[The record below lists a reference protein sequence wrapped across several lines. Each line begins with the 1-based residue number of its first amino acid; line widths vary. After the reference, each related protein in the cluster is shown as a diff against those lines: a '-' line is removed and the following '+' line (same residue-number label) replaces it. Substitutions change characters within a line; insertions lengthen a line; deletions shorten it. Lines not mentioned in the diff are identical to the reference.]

1 MAEALPLPRPGA
13 LSATQLS
20 GPIVILLV
28 LCMLVVPL
36 PPAAISFL
44 FALNISAGLVILG
57 ASLYIPSPSEFSS
70 FPSVLLTTTLMR
82 LALNVATARAIL
94 LNGFT
99 GPGAAGRVIE
109 SFGQFAV
116 GGNYVVGGIIF
127 VILIIINFVVVTKGA
142 SRVAEVSARFML
154 DSLPGR
160 QMAIDAEINAG
171 ILSPQ
176 AAERR
181 RDTLRRE
188 ADFFGAMDGASKFVR
203 GDVVAAMII
212 LVVNML
218 GGLIIG
224 TLQDGLPLA
233 DAARTYTLLT
243 VGDGLAAQ
251 IPSLTISV
259 AAGLVVTRVA
269 TGEDIGQQIKSQLS
283 KYPQALAIAGAIM
296 GAIGVVPQMAHIP
309 FLALGGAL
317 GVSAWRLS
325 RSAIA
330 QNEAIAAGMAAPAAP
345 NEVKADSLLDV
356 TGVDPLGM
364 NIGFALAPLVGTP
377 PSAATPGG
385 QDAGRLLN
393 RLTAVR
399 QRYGRAMGFLVPAV
413 HIRDSSDLP
422 AHGYRFALRGAS
434 IGGGEAWPGQF
445 LAIEGPMVTEK
456 LSLGRAVKDPAF
468 GQSAIWIPQSAIPE
482 AEELGYTVVDAASA
496 IATHFA
502 EILKRHGAEL
512 LGRPQVEGL
521 MTRLAETTPRLAED
535 LRTNLSIGI
544 IRQVL
549 QGLLSEEVPIRDFE
563 RIGEALVEEAD
574 GQIKDVERLLAAVR
588 LRLGRFIV
596 AQCAGTD
603 PVFRVAVL
611 QTRLEAL
618 ITKSLRT
625 AKESGIGTEIEAETA
640 THLRDAAQAA
650 ASAMRARGQKPVLVV
665 QGAIRRPVARTVS
678 GILPVIALEEIPET
692 TKLQVVQTA
701 EPGTVPEAS
710 HA

>member
-1 MAEALPLPRPGA
+1 MADAVALPRPGS

-28 LCMLVVPL
+28 LGMLVVPV

-70 FPSVLLTTTLMR
+70 FPSVLLATTLMR

-94 LNGFT
+94 LNGYT

-127 VILIIINFVVVTKGA
+127 VILIIINFMVVTKGA

-181 RDTLRRE
+181 RDNLRRE

-224 TLQDGLPLA
+224 VLQDGLPLA

-283 KYPQALAIAGAIM
+283 KYPQALAIAAAIM
-296 GAIGVVPQMAHIP
+296 AAIGLVPQMAHVP
-309 FLALGGAL
+309 FLLLAAAL
-317 GVSAWRLS
+317 GVSAWRLA
-325 RSAIA
+325 RSAKEHDA
-330 QNEAIAAGMAAPAAP
+330 AVAAGTATEATP
-345 NEVKADSLLDV
+345 NEVKTDSLVDV

-364 NIGFALAPLVGTP
+364 NIGFALAPLVG
-377 PSAATPGG
+377 PGE
-385 QDAGRLLN
+385 GRLLN

-422 AHGYRFALRGAS
+422 AHGYRFTLRGAS
-434 IGGGEAWPGQF
+434 IGGGEAWPGQW

-456 LSLGRAVKDPAF
+456 LSIGRVVKDPAF
-468 GQSAIWIPQSAIPE
+468 GQAAVWIPQGAIPA
-482 AEELGYTVVDAASA
+482 AEELGYTVVDAPSA
-496 IATHFA
+496 MATHFA
-502 EILKRHGAEL
+502 EILKRYGAEL

-535 LRTNLSIGI
+535 LRTNLSIGL

-549 QGLLSEEVPIRDFE
+549 QGLLAEEVPVRDFE
-563 RIGEALVEEAD
+563 RIGEALVEAAD
-574 GQIKDVERLLAAVR
+574 GNAVKDVERLLAAVR

-596 AQCAGTD
+596 TQCAGSD
-603 PVFRVAVL
+603 PVLRVAVL
-611 QTRLEAL
+611 QQRLEEL
-618 ITKSLRT
+618 VSKSIRT
-625 AKESGIGTEIEAETA
+625 GKENGIGQEIEAETA
-640 THLRDAAQAA
+640 THLRQAA
-650 ASAMRARGQKPVLVV
+650 EHAARAMRTRGLKPVLVV
-665 QGAIRRPVARTVS
+665 QGPIRRVVARAVA
-678 GILPVIALEEIPET
+678 GALPVLALEEIPDT
-692 TKLQVVQTA
+692 LPLQVVQTA
-701 EPGTVPEAS
+701 EPNGSVAMAAS
-710 HA
+710 VGAAHA

>member
-1 MAEALPLPRPGA
+1 MAEALAIVRPRA
-13 LSATQLS
+13 FSLSQLS
-20 GPIVILLV
+20 GPVVILMVLV
-28 LCMLVVPL
+28 MLAVPL
-36 PPAAISFL
+36 PPPAISFL

-70 FPSVLLTTTLMR
+70 FPSILLATTLMR

-94 LNGFT
+94 LNGYT
-99 GPGAAGRVIE
+99 GPGAAGHVIE

-127 VILIIINFVVVTKGA
+127 LILIIINFVVVTKGA

-181 RDTLRRE
+181 RDALRRE

-212 LVVNML
+212 LAVNMI
-218 GGLIIG
+218 GGLVIG
-224 TLQDGLPLA
+224 TLQYGLPLS

-269 TGEDIGQQIKSQLS
+269 TGEDIGAQIKSQLS
-283 KYPQALAIAGAIM
+283 KYPQALAIAAAITV
-296 GAIGVVPQMAHIP
+296 AIGLVPQMAHIP
-309 FLALGGAL
+309 FLMLGGAL
-317 GVSAWRLS
+317 GVASWRLS
-325 RSAIA
+325 RPRLEEEPADGA
-330 QNEAIAAGMAAPAAP
+330 ADEAAKPELKP
-345 NEVKADSLLDV
+345 DSLTDV
-356 TGVDPLGM
+356 SGVDPLGM
-364 NIGFALAPLVGTP
+364 NIGFALAPMVGQ
-377 PSAATPGG
+377 GE
-385 QDAGRLLN
+385 GRLLG

-413 HIRDSSDLP
+413 HIRDSSELP
-422 AHGYRFALRGAS
+422 AHGYRFTLRGAA
-434 IGGGEAWPGQF
+434 IGSGEAWPGQW
-445 LAIEGPMVTEK
+445 LAIEGPMVVEK
-456 LSLGRAVKDPAF
+456 LTIGRPVKDPAF
-468 GQSAIWIPQSAIPE
+468 GQNAVWIPQGAIPA
-482 AEELGYTVVDAASA
+482 AEELGYTVVDTASA

-502 EILKRHGAEL
+502 ETLKRHGAEL

-535 LRTNLSIGI
+535 LRAALSAGV
-544 IRQVL
+544 IRQVC
-549 QGLLSEEVPIRDFE
+549 QGLLAEEVPVRDFE
-563 RIGEALVEEAD
+563 RIAEALVEAAD
-574 GQIKDVERLLAAVR
+574 NGTKEPERLLSAVR

-596 AQCAGTD
+596 GQLAGAEPTL
-603 PVFRVAVL
+603 RVAVL
-611 QTRLEAL
+611 QPKLEEL
-618 ITKSLRT
+618 VSKSVR
-625 AKESGIGTEIEAETA
+625 AAREAAGTEVEAEIA
-640 THLRDAAQAA
+640 THLRQAA
-650 ASAMRARGQKPVLVV
+650 EQAAKAMRARGAKPVLVV
-665 QGAIRRPVARTVS
+665 QAAMRRAVAKCVS
-678 GILPVIALEEIPET
+678 GLLPVIALEEIPET
-692 TKLQVVQTA
+692 MPLQVVHTA
-701 EPGTVPEAS
+701 EPAHG
-710 HA
+710 

>member
-1 MAEALPLPRPGA
+1 MAEAAALPRASA
-13 LSATQLS
+13 LSLTQLS

-28 LCMLVVPL
+28 LVMLVVPL
-36 PPAAISFL
+36 PPVCISFL

-57 ASLYIPSPSEFSS
+57 ASLYIPSPAEFSS
-70 FPSVLLTTTLMR
+70 FPSVLLATTLMR

-94 LNGFT
+94 LNGYA

-181 RDTLRRE
+181 REMLRRE

-224 TLQDGLPLA
+224 TLQYGLPLA

-269 TGEDIGQQIKSQLS
+269 TGEDIGGQIKSQLS
-283 KYPQALAIAGAIM
+283 KYPQAMAIAAGLT
-296 GAIGVVPQMAHIP
+296 GAIGLIPEMAHIP
-309 FLALGGAL
+309 FLMLAGAL
-317 GVSAWRLS
+317 GTAAWRLS
-325 RSAIA
+325 RAA
-330 QNEAIAAGMAAPAAP
+330 QAPEAAVEPGEAAGAEGKSAEPKVDAL
-345 NEVKADSLLDV
+345 VDV
-356 TGVDPLGM
+356 SGVDPLGM
-364 NIGFALAPLVGTP
+364 NIGFALTPLVG
-377 PSAATPGG
+377 AGE
-385 QDAGRLLN
+385 GRLLN

-413 HIRDSSDLP
+413 HIRDSSELT
-422 AHGYRFALRGAS
+422 AHGYRFTLRGAA
-434 IGGGEAWPGQF
+434 IGGGEAWPGQW

-456 LSLGRAVKDPAF
+456 LVVGRAVKDPAF
-468 GQSAIWIPQSAIPE
+468 GQAAVWIPQGAIPA
-482 AEELGYTVVDAASA
+482 AEELGYTVVDAPSA

-535 LRTNLSIGI
+535 LRTNLSIGLV
-544 IRQVL
+544 RQVL
-549 QGLLSEEVPIRDFE
+549 QGLLAEEVPIRDFE
-563 RIGEALVEEAD
+563 RIAEALVEAAD
-574 GQIKDVERLLAAVR
+574 GGVKDPEKLMAAVR

-596 AQCAGTD
+596 SQFSGAESTLH
-603 PVFRVAVL
+603 VAVL
-611 QTRLEAL
+611 PPKLEEL
-618 ITKSLRT
+618 VGKSLRT
-625 AKESGIGTEIEAETA
+625 AKDGGIGAEVEAETA
-640 THLRDAAQAA
+640 QHLRNAAVQAA
-650 ASAMRARGQKPVLVV
+650 RTMRAKGVKPLLVV
-665 QGAIRRPVARTVS
+665 QAAMRRAAARTVA
-678 GILPVIALEEIPET
+678 GIIPVVALEEIPDT
-692 TKLQVVQTA
+692 MPLQVIATA
-701 EPGTVPEAS
+701 EPGA
-710 HA
+710 ANA

>member
-1 MAEALPLPRPGA
+1 MAEGLVVNRPGS

-28 LCMLVVPL
+28 LVMLVVPL
-36 PPAAISFL
+36 PPAAMSFL

-70 FPSVLLTTTLMR
+70 FPSVLLATTLMR

-99 GPGAAGRVIE
+99 GPGAAGQVIE

-171 ILSPQ
+171 ILSPT

-181 RDTLRRE
+181 RENLRRE

-269 TGEDIGQQIKSQLS
+269 TGEDIGEQIKSQLA
-283 KYPQALAIAGAIM
+283 KYPQALAIAAAIM
-296 GAIGVVPQMAHIP
+296 GAIGLVPEMAHIP
-309 FLALGGAL
+309 FLGLAGAL
-317 GVSAWRLS
+317 GFTAWRLS
-325 RSAIA
+325 RQHKA
-330 QNEAIAAGMAAPAAP
+330 QDEAIAAGSAAPAAV
-345 NEVKADSLLDV
+345 NEVKVDSLTDV
-356 TGVDPLGM
+356 SGVDPLGM
-364 NIGFALAPLVGTP
+364 NIGFALAPLVG
-377 PSAATPGG
+377 PGE
-385 QDAGRLLN
+385 GRLLN

-422 AHGYRFALRGAS
+422 AHGYRFTLRGAA
-434 IGGGEAWPGQF
+434 IGGGEAWPGQW
-445 LAIEGPMVTEK
+445 LAIEGPMVTDR
-456 LSLGRAVKDPAF
+456 LTTGRPVKDPAF
-468 GQSAIWIPQSAIPE
+468 AQPAVWIAQTSIPH
-482 AEELGYTVVDAASA
+482 AEELGYTVVDAPSA

-535 LRTNLSIGI
+535 LRTNLTMGL

-549 QGLLSEEVPIRDFE
+549 QGLLAEEVPIRDFE
-563 RIGEALVEEAD
+563 RIGEALVEAAD
-574 GQIKDVERLLAAVR
+574 SQTKDPDRLLAAVR

-596 AQCAGTD
+596 TQFAGAD
-603 PVFRVAVL
+603 ASLRAAVL
-611 QTRLEAL
+611 PQRLEDL
-618 ITKSLRT
+618 ITKSLRAGRET
-625 AKESGIGTEIEAETA
+625 GMGAEIEAETA
-640 THLRDAAQAA
+640 GHLRQAAQAA
-650 ASAMRARGQKPVLVV
+650 ARSMRGRGQKPVLIVPLP
-665 QGAIRRPVARTVS
+665 IRRAVARAI
-678 GILPVIALEEIPET
+678 GAILPVLALEEIPET
-692 TKLQVVQTA
+692 MALQIVQTA
-701 EPGTVPEAS
+701 EPAVS

>member
-1 MAEALPLPRPGA
+1 MAEAAILQRPGS

-28 LCMLVVPL
+28 LVMLVVPL

-57 ASLYIPSPSEFSS
+57 ASLYIPSAAEFSA
-70 FPSVLLTTTLMR
+70 FPSVLLATTLMR

-94 LNGFT
+94 LNGYT

-171 ILSPQ
+171 ILTPQ
-176 AAERR
+176 SAERR
-181 RDTLRRE
+181 REVLRRE

-233 DAARTYTLLT
+233 DAARTFTLLT

-269 TGEDIGQQIKSQLS
+269 TGEDIGRQITSQLS
-283 KYPQALAIAGAIM
+283 RYPQALAVAAAIM
-296 GAIGVVPQMAHIP
+296 GAIGLVPQMAHLP
-309 FLALGGAL
+309 FLLLATAL
-317 GVSAWRLS
+317 GVAAWRLA
-325 RSAIA
+325 RKAREEDA
-330 QNEAIAAGMAAPAAP
+330 AVAAGKAPAAQAAGE
-345 NEVKADSLLDV
+345 NKADSLTDV
-356 TGVDPLGM
+356 SGVDPLGM
-364 NIGFALAPLVGTP
+364 NIGFALTPLVGE
-377 PSAATPGG
+377 GE
-385 QDAGRLLN
+385 GRLLN

-422 AHGYRFALRGAS
+422 AHGYRFTLRGAA
-434 IGGGEAWPGQF
+434 IGGGEAWPAQW

-456 LSLGRAVKDPAF
+456 LTVGRAVRDPAF
-468 GQSAIWIPQSAIPE
+468 SQPAVWIAPTAIPN
-482 AEELGYTVVDAASA
+482 AEELGYTVVDAPSA

-512 LGRPQVEGL
+512 LGRPQVESL

-535 LRTNLSIGI
+535 LRSTLSMGM

-549 QGLLSEEVPIRDFE
+549 QALLAEEVPIRDFE
-563 RIGEALVEEAD
+563 RIAEALVEAAD
-574 GQIKDVERLLAAVR
+574 GPAKDFDRLLAAVR

-596 AQCAGTD
+596 SQFIGTE
-603 PVFRVAVL
+603 PALRVAVL
-611 QTRLEAL
+611 QQRLEEL
-618 ITKSLRT
+618 IAKSVRT
-625 AKESGIGTEIEAETA
+625 GRDSGLGQEIEAETA
-640 THLRDAAQAA
+640 SHLRAA
-650 ASAMRARGQKPVLVV
+650 AENAARAMRKRGQKPVLVV
-665 QGAIRRPVARTVS
+665 QASLRRTVAKTV
-678 GILPVIALEEIPET
+678 GNILPVLSLDEIPET
-692 TKLQVVQTA
+692 TPLQVVQTA
-701 EPGTVPEAS
+701 EPAPAAPATGGDNV
-710 HA
+710 

>member
-1 MAEALPLPRPGA
+1 MAEAAALPRGTA
-13 LSATQLS
+13 LNLTQLS

-28 LCMLVVPL
+28 LVMLVVPL
-36 PPAAISFL
+36 PPACISFL

-57 ASLYIPSPSEFSS
+57 ASLYIPSPAEFSS
-70 FPSVLLTTTLMR
+70 FPSVLLATTLMR

-94 LNGFT
+94 LNGYA
-99 GPGAAGRVIE
+99 GPGAAGKVIE

-127 VILIIINFVVVTKGA
+127 LILIIINFVVVTKGA

-181 RDTLRRE
+181 REMLRRE

-224 TLQDGLPLA
+224 MLQYGLPLA

-269 TGEDIGQQIKSQLS
+269 TGEDIGGQIKSQLS
-283 KYPQALAIAGAIM
+283 KYPQALAIAAGLT
-296 GAIGVVPQMAHIP
+296 GAIGLIPEMAHIP
-309 FLALGGAL
+309 FLLLATALGTA
-317 GVSAWRLS
+317 AWRLS
-325 RSAIA
+325 RPAQESAA
-330 QNEAIAAGMAAPAAP
+330 TEPGKAAAADGKPAEP
-345 NEVKADSLLDV
+345 KVDSLVDV
-356 TGVDPLGM
+356 SGVDPLGM
-364 NIGFALAPLVGTP
+364 NIGFALTPLVG
-377 PSAATPGG
+377 AGE
-385 QDAGRLLN
+385 GRLLN

-413 HIRDSSDLP
+413 HIRDSSELS
-422 AHGYRFALRGAS
+422 AHGYRFTLRGAA
-434 IGGGEAWPGQF
+434 IGGGEAWPGQW

-456 LSLGRAVKDPAF
+456 LAVGRAVKDPAF
-468 GQSAIWIPQSAIPE
+468 GQAAVWIPQGAIPA
-482 AEELGYTVVDAASA
+482 AEELGYTVVDAPSA

-521 MTRLAETTPRLAED
+521 LTRLAETTPRLAED
-535 LRTNLSIGI
+535 LRTNLSIGLV
-544 IRQVL
+544 RQVL
-549 QGLLSEEVPIRDFE
+549 QGLLAEEVPVRDFE
-563 RIGEALVEEAD
+563 RIAEALVECAD
-574 GQIKDVERLLAAVR
+574 GGVKDPEKLLAAVR

-596 AQCAGTD
+596 SQLLGTE
-603 PVFRVAVL
+603 PTLRVAVL
-611 QTRLEAL
+611 PPKLEEL
-618 ITKSLRT
+618 VGKSLRT
-625 AKESGIGTEIEAETA
+625 AKDGGIGAEVEAETA
-640 THLRDAAQAA
+640 QHLRDAAVQAA
-650 ASAMRARGQKPVLVV
+650 RSMRGKGAKPVLVV
-665 QGAIRRPVARTVS
+665 QATMRRAVARIVA
-678 GILPVIALEEIPET
+678 GIIPVVALEEIPDT
-692 TKLQVVQTA
+692 TPLQVITTA
-701 EPGTVPEAS
+701 EPGA
-710 HA
+710 ANA

>member
-1 MAEALPLPRPGA
+1 MADALALPRPRGFS
-13 LSATQLS
+13 LSQLS

-28 LCMLVVPL
+28 LVMLAVPL
-36 PPAAISFL
+36 PPPAISFL

-70 FPSVLLTTTLMR
+70 FPSVLLATTLMR

-94 LNGFT
+94 LNGYT
-99 GPGAAGRVIE
+99 GPGAAGHVIE

-127 VILIIINFVVVTKGA
+127 LILIIINFVVVTKGA

-181 RDTLRRE
+181 REALRRE

-212 LVVNML
+212 LAVNML

-224 TLQDGLPLA
+224 TLQYGLPLA

-251 IPSLTISV
+251 IPSLTISI
-259 AAGLVVTRVA
+259 AAGLIVTRVT
-269 TGEDIGQQIKSQLS
+269 TGEDIGAQIKSQLA
-283 KYPQALAIAGAIM
+283 KYPQALAIASAITI
-296 GAIGVVPQMAHIP
+296 AIGLVPQMAHIP
-309 FLALGGAL
+309 FLLLGGAL

-325 RSAIA
+325 R
-330 QNEAIAAGMAAPAAP
+330 AAPEAAEAGTARKP
-345 NEVKADSLLDV
+345 GEAEGGKPEVKPDNLTDV
-356 TGVDPLGM
+356 SGVDPLGM
-364 NIGFALAPLVGTP
+364 NIGFALAPMVG
-377 PSAATPGG
+377 PGE
-385 QDAGRLLN
+385 GRLLG

-413 HIRDSSDLP
+413 HIRDSSELP
-422 AHGYRFALRGAS
+422 AHGYRFTLRGAA
-434 IGGGEAWPGQF
+434 IGGGEAWPGQW
-445 LAIEGPMVTEK
+445 LAIEGPMVVEK
-456 LSLGRAVKDPAF
+456 LSIGRPVKDPAF
-468 GQSAIWIPQSAIPE
+468 GQNAVWIPQGAIPA

-496 IATHFA
+496 MATHFA
-502 EILKRHGAEL
+502 EVLKRYGAEL

-535 LRTNLSIGI
+535 LRATLSIGI

-549 QGLLSEEVPIRDFE
+549 QGLLAEEVPVRDFE
-563 RIGEALVEEAD
+563 RIGEALVEAAD
-574 GQIKDVERLLAAVR
+574 GGAKDPEKLLAAVR

-596 AQCAGTD
+596 SQFAGAE
-603 PVFRVAVL
+603 PALRVAVL
-611 QTRLEAL
+611 QPKLEEL
-618 ITKSLRT
+618 VTKSLR
-625 AKESGIGTEIEAETA
+625 AAREGAGGEVEAEIA
-640 THLRDAAQAA
+640 THLRQAA
-650 ASAMRARGQKPVLVV
+650 EQAAKAMRARGAKPVLVV
-665 QGAIRRPVARTVS
+665 QAAMRRAVAKCVS
-678 GILPVIALEEIPET
+678 GMTPVIALEEIPET
-692 TKLQVVQTA
+692 MPLQVIHTA
-701 EPGTVPEAS
+701 EPANG
-710 HA
+710 

>member
-1 MAEALPLPRPGA
+1 MADSATLPRPQPF
-13 LSATQLS
+13 SATQLS
-20 GPIVILLV
+20 GPLVVLLV
-28 LCMLVVPL
+28 LGMLVMPL
-36 PPAAISFL
+36 PPIAISFL
-44 FALNISAGLVILG
+44 FALNIAAGLVILA
-57 ASLYIPSPSEFSS
+57 ASLYVHSPSEFSS
-70 FPSVLLTTTLMR
+70 FPSVLLATTLMR

-127 VILIIINFVVVTKGA
+127 MILIIINFIVVTKGA

-171 ILSPQ
+171 VLSPQ

-181 RDTLRRE
+181 RESLRRE

-212 LVVNML
+212 LVVNMV
-218 GGLIIG
+218 GGLLIG

-233 DAARTYTLLT
+233 DAARTFTLLT

-251 IPSLTISV
+251 IPSLTISI

-269 TGEDIGQQIKSQLS
+269 TGEDIGQQIKSQIS
-283 KYPQALAIAGAIM
+283 RYPQALGIGAAIT
-296 GAIGVVPQMAHIP
+296 GAIGVIPQIAHIP
-309 FLALGGAL
+309 FLLLAAMLGGT
-317 GVSAWRLS
+317 AWRLS
-325 RSAIA
+325 RRAE
-330 QNEAIAAGMAAPAAP
+330 QPAGAVAGKPGALPAPA
-345 NEVKADSLLDV
+345 EVKVDSLVDV
-356 TGVDPLGM
+356 TGVDPVGM
-364 NIGFALAPLVGTP
+364 SIGFALTPLVGQ
-377 PSAATPGG
+377 GE
-385 QDAGRLLN
+385 GRLLN

-422 AHGYRFALRGAS
+422 AHGYRFTLRGAS
-434 IGGGEAWPGQF
+434 MGGGEAWPGQW
-445 LAIEGPMVTEK
+445 LALEGPMVTDK
-456 LSLGRAVKDPAF
+456 LTTGRPVKDPAF
-468 GQSAIWIPQSAIPE
+468 GQPAVWVPQSAIPV
-482 AEELGYTVVDAASA
+482 AEELGYTVVDAPSA

-535 LRTNLSIGI
+535 LRTNLAMGL

-549 QGLLSEEVPIRDFE
+549 QGLLAEEVPIRDFE
-563 RIGEALVEEAD
+563 RIAEALVEASD
-574 GQIKDVERLLAAVR
+574 NAVKDVDRLLAAVR
-588 LRLGRFIV
+588 MRLGRFIV
-596 AQCAGTD
+596 TQFAGAEPTL
-603 PVFRVAVL
+603 RVAVL
-611 QTRLEAL
+611 QQQLEEL
-618 ITKSLRT
+618 IGKSIRT
-625 AKESGIGTEIEAETA
+625 GRDSGLGQEIETETA
-640 THLRDAAQAA
+640 AHLRQAA
-650 ASAMRARGQKPVLVV
+650 ENAARAMRGRGLKPVLVV
-665 QGAIRRPVARTVS
+665 QAGLRRAVARAVA
-678 GILPVIALEEIPET
+678 GIIPVVALEEIPESMM
-692 TKLQVVQTA
+692 LQVVQTA
-701 EPGTVPEAS
+701 TPGRADG
-710 HA
+710 

>member
-1 MAEALPLPRPGA
+1 MADALA
-13 LSATQLS
+13 LSPPRGFSLSQLS

-28 LCMLVVPL
+28 LVMLAVPL
-36 PPAAISFL
+36 PAPAISFL

-57 ASLYIPSPSEFSS
+57 ASLYIPSPAEFSS
-70 FPSVLLTTTLMR
+70 FPSVLLATTLMR

-94 LNGFT
+94 LNGYT
-99 GPGAAGRVIE
+99 GPGAAGHVIE

-127 VILIIINFVVVTKGA
+127 IILIIINFVVVTKGA

-171 ILSPQ
+171 LLSPQ

-181 RDTLRRE
+181 RDSLRRE

-224 TLQDGLPLA
+224 TMQYGLPIA

-269 TGEDIGQQIKSQLS
+269 TGEDIGAQIKSQLS
-283 KYPQALAIAGAIM
+283 KYPQALAIASAITI
-296 GAIGVVPQMAHIP
+296 AIGLVPEMAHIP
-309 FLALGGAL
+309 FLLLGGAL

-325 RSAIA
+325 RA
-330 QNEAIAAGMAAPAAP
+330 QPEAEQAGAAQKPGDAETKA
-345 NEVKADSLLDV
+345 EVKPDSLTDV
-356 TGVDPLGM
+356 SGVDPLGM
-364 NIGFALAPLVGTP
+364 NIGFALAPMVG
-377 PSAATPGG
+377 PGE
-385 QDAGRLLN
+385 GRLLG

-413 HIRDSSDLP
+413 HIRDSSELP
-422 AHGYRFALRGAS
+422 AHGYRFTLRGAP
-434 IGGGEAWPGQF
+434 IGGGEAWPGQW
-445 LAIEGPMVTEK
+445 LAIEGPMVVEK
-456 LSLGRAVKDPAF
+456 LSVGRPVKDPAF
-468 GQSAIWIPQSAIPE
+468 GQNAVWIPQGAIPA

-502 EILKRHGAEL
+502 EVLKRYGAEL

-535 LRTNLSIGI
+535 LRANLSVGL

-549 QGLLSEEVPIRDFE
+549 QDLLAEEVPVRDFE
-563 RIGEALVEEAD
+563 RIGEALVEAAD
-574 GQIKDVERLLAAVR
+574 GGAKDPEKLLAIVR
-588 LRLGRFIV
+588 LRLGRFIIS
-596 AQCAGTD
+596 QFAGTE
-603 PVFRVAVL
+603 PTLRVAVL
-611 QTRLEAL
+611 QPRLEEL
-618 ITKSLRT
+618 ITKSLR
-625 AKESGIGTEIEAETA
+625 AAREAAGGEVEAEIA
-640 THLRDAAQAA
+640 THLRRAAKQAA
-650 ASAMRARGQKPVLVV
+650 KAMRARGAKPVLVV
-665 QGAIRRPVARTVS
+665 QAAMRRAVAKCVS
-678 GILPVIALEEIPET
+678 GMIPVIALEEIPET
-692 TKLQVVQTA
+692 MPLQVVHTA
-701 EPGTVPEAS
+701 DPAPAHG
-710 HA
+710 

>member
-1 MAEALPLPRPGA
+1 MADTLALARPRA
-13 LSATQLS
+13 FSLSQLS
-20 GPIVILLV
+20 GPLVILLV
-28 LCMLVVPL
+28 LVMLAIPL
-36 PPAAISFL
+36 PGPAISFL
-44 FALNISAGLVILG
+44 FALNISAGLVILA

-70 FPSVLLTTTLMR
+70 FPSVLLATTLMR

-94 LNGFT
+94 LNGYT
-99 GPGAAGRVIE
+99 GPGAAGHVIE

-181 RDTLRRE
+181 REALRQE

-224 TLQDGLPLA
+224 TLQYGLPLG

-259 AAGLVVTRVA
+259 AAGLVVKRVA
-269 TGEDIGQQIKSQLS
+269 TGEDIGAQIKSQLS
-283 KYPQALAIAGAIM
+283 KYPQALAIAAAITI
-296 GAIGVVPQMAHIP
+296 AIGLVPEMAHIP
-309 FLALGGAL
+309 FLLLGTAL

-325 RSAIA
+325 RA
-330 QNEAIAAGMAAPAAP
+330 QPQTEQLEAAQGENAKP
-345 NEVKADSLLDV
+345 EVKPDSLTDV
-356 TGVDPLGM
+356 SGVDPLGM
-364 NIGFALAPLVGTP
+364 NIGFALAPMVGQ
-377 PSAATPGG
+377 GE
-385 QDAGRLLN
+385 GRLLG

-413 HIRDSSDLP
+413 HIRDSSELP
-422 AHGYRFALRGAS
+422 AHGYRFTLRGAV
-434 IGGGEAWPGQF
+434 IGSGEAWPGQW
-445 LAIEGPMVTEK
+445 LAIEGPMVVDK
-456 LSLGRAVKDPAF
+456 LTIGRPVKDPAF
-468 GQSAIWIPQSAIPE
+468 GQNAVWIPQGSIPA

-496 IATHFA
+496 VATHFA
-502 EILKRHGAEL
+502 EVLKRYGADL

-535 LRTNLSIGI
+535 LRATLSAGV
-544 IRQVL
+544 IRQVC
-549 QGLLSEEVPIRDFE
+549 QGLLAEEVPVRDFE
-563 RIGEALVEEAD
+563 RIAEALVEAAD
-574 GQIKDVERLLAAVR
+574 GGTKEPERLLAAVR
-588 LRLGRFIV
+588 LRLGRFI
-596 AQCAGTD
+596 AGQFMGGE
-603 PVFRVAVL
+603 PALRVAVL
-611 QTRLEAL
+611 QPKLEEL
-618 ITKSLRT
+618 VTKSLR
-625 AKESGIGTEIEAETA
+625 AGRENAASEVEAEIA
-640 THLRDAAQAA
+640 THLRQAA
-650 ASAMRARGQKPVLVV
+650 EQAAKAMRARGAKPVLVV
-665 QGAIRRPVARTVS
+665 QLALRRAVAKCVS
-678 GILPVIALEEIPET
+678 GITPVIALEEIPET
-692 TKLQVVQTA
+692 MPLQVVHTA
-701 EPGTVPEAS
+701 EPANG
-710 HA
+710 

>member
-1 MAEALPLPRPGA
+1 MADTLALARPRA
-13 LSATQLS
+13 FSLSQLS
-20 GPIVILLV
+20 GPLVILMVLV
-28 LCMLVVPL
+28 MLAIPL
-36 PPAAISFL
+36 PGPAISFL
-44 FALNISAGLVILG
+44 FALNISAGLVILA

-70 FPSVLLTTTLMR
+70 FPSVLLATTLMR

-94 LNGFT
+94 LNGYT
-99 GPGAAGRVIE
+99 GPGAAGHVIE

-181 RDTLRRE
+181 REALRQE

-224 TLQDGLPLA
+224 TLQYGLPLG

-269 TGEDIGQQIKSQLS
+269 TGEDIGAQIKSQLS
-283 KYPQALAIAGAIM
+283 KYPQALAIAAAITI
-296 GAIGVVPQMAHIP
+296 AIGLVPEMAHIP
-309 FLALGGAL
+309 FLLLGTAL

-325 RSAIA
+325 RA
-330 QNEAIAAGMAAPAAP
+330 QPQTEQLEAAQGENAKP
-345 NEVKADSLLDV
+345 EVKPDSLTDV
-356 TGVDPLGM
+356 SGVDPLGM
-364 NIGFALAPLVGTP
+364 NIGFALAPMVGQ
-377 PSAATPGG
+377 GE
-385 QDAGRLLN
+385 GRLLG

-413 HIRDSSDLP
+413 HIRDSSELP
-422 AHGYRFALRGAS
+422 AHGYRFTLRGAV
-434 IGGGEAWPGQF
+434 IGSGEAWPGQW
-445 LAIEGPMVTEK
+445 LAIEGPMVVDK
-456 LSLGRAVKDPAF
+456 LTIGRPVKDPAF
-468 GQSAIWIPQSAIPE
+468 GQNAVWIPQGSIPA

-496 IATHFA
+496 VATHFA
-502 EILKRHGAEL
+502 EVLKRYGADL

-535 LRTNLSIGI
+535 LRATLSAGV
-544 IRQVL
+544 IRQVC
-549 QGLLSEEVPIRDFE
+549 QGLLAEEVPVRDFE
-563 RIGEALVEEAD
+563 RIAEALVEAAD
-574 GQIKDVERLLAAVR
+574 GGTKEPERLLAAVR
-588 LRLGRFIV
+588 LRLGRFI
-596 AQCAGTD
+596 AGQFMGGE
-603 PVFRVAVL
+603 PALRVAVL
-611 QTRLEAL
+611 QPKLEEL
-618 ITKSLRT
+618 VTKSLR
-625 AKESGIGTEIEAETA
+625 AGRENPASEVEAEIA
-640 THLRDAAQAA
+640 THLRQAA
-650 ASAMRARGQKPVLVV
+650 EQAAKAMRARGAKPVLVV
-665 QGAIRRPVARTVS
+665 QLALRRAVAKCVS
-678 GILPVIALEEIPET
+678 GITPVIALEEIPET
-692 TKLQVVQTA
+692 MPLQVVHTA
-701 EPGTVPEAS
+701 EPANG
-710 HA
+710 

>member
-1 MAEALPLPRPGA
+1 MADTLALARPRGFS
-13 LSATQLS
+13 LSQLS
-20 GPIVILLV
+20 GPLVILLV
-28 LCMLVVPL
+28 LVMLAIPL
-36 PPAAISFL
+36 PGPAISFL
-44 FALNISAGLVILG
+44 FALNISAGLVILA

-70 FPSVLLTTTLMR
+70 FPSVLLATTLMR

-94 LNGFT
+94 LNGYT
-99 GPGAAGRVIE
+99 GPGAAGHVIE

-181 RDTLRRE
+181 REALRQE

-224 TLQDGLPLA
+224 TLQYGLPLG

-269 TGEDIGQQIKSQLS
+269 TGEDIGAQIKSQLS
-283 KYPQALAIAGAIM
+283 KYPQALAIAAAITI
-296 GAIGVVPQMAHIP
+296 AIGLVPEMAHIP
-309 FLALGGAL
+309 FLLLGTAL

-325 RSAIA
+325 RA
-330 QNEAIAAGMAAPAAP
+330 QPQTEQLEAAQGENAKP
-345 NEVKADSLLDV
+345 EVKPDSLTDV
-356 TGVDPLGM
+356 SGVDPLGM
-364 NIGFALAPLVGTP
+364 NIGFALAPMVGQ
-377 PSAATPGG
+377 GE
-385 QDAGRLLN
+385 GRLLG

-413 HIRDSSDLP
+413 HIRDSSELP
-422 AHGYRFALRGAS
+422 AHGYRFTLRGAV
-434 IGGGEAWPGQF
+434 IGSGEAWPGQW
-445 LAIEGPMVTEK
+445 LAIEGPMVVDK
-456 LSLGRAVKDPAF
+456 LTIGRPVKDPAF
-468 GQSAIWIPQSAIPE
+468 GQNAVWIPQGSIPA

-496 IATHFA
+496 VATHFA
-502 EILKRHGAEL
+502 EVLKRYGADL

-535 LRTNLSIGI
+535 LRATLSAGV
-544 IRQVL
+544 IRQVC
-549 QGLLSEEVPIRDFE
+549 QGLLAEEVPVRDFE
-563 RIGEALVEEAD
+563 RIAEALVEAAD
-574 GQIKDVERLLAAVR
+574 GGTKEPERLLAAVR
-588 LRLGRFIV
+588 LRLGRFI
-596 AQCAGTD
+596 AGQFMGGE
-603 PVFRVAVL
+603 PALRVAVL
-611 QTRLEAL
+611 QPKLEEL
-618 ITKSLRT
+618 VTKSLR
-625 AKESGIGTEIEAETA
+625 AGRENPASEVEAEIA
-640 THLRDAAQAA
+640 THLRQAA
-650 ASAMRARGQKPVLVV
+650 EQAAKAMRARGAKPVLVV
-665 QGAIRRPVARTVS
+665 QLALRRAVAKCVS
-678 GILPVIALEEIPET
+678 GITPVIALEEIPET
-692 TKLQVVQTA
+692 MPLQVVHTA
-701 EPGTVPEAS
+701 EPANG
-710 HA
+710 

>member
-1 MAEALPLPRPGA
+1 MADAAALPRANP
-13 LSATQLS
+13 LSLTQLS
-20 GPIVILLV
+20 GPIVVLLV
-28 LCMLVVPL
+28 LVMLVVPL
-36 PPAAISFL
+36 PPACISFL

-57 ASLYIPSPSEFSS
+57 ASLYIPSPAEFSS
-70 FPSVLLTTTLMR
+70 FPSVLLATTLMR

-94 LNGFT
+94 LNGYA

-181 RDTLRRE
+181 REMLRRE

-212 LVVNML
+212 LVVNMV

-224 TLQDGLPLA
+224 TLQFGLPLA

-269 TGEDIGQQIKSQLS
+269 TGEDIGGQIKSQLS
-283 KYPQALAIAGAIM
+283 KYPQALAIAAALT
-296 GAIGVVPQMAHIP
+296 GAIGLIPEMAHIP
-309 FLALGGAL
+309 FFALAAALGTA
-317 GVSAWRLS
+317 SWRLS
-325 RSAIA
+325 RAA
-330 QNEAIAAGMAAPAAP
+330 QAPEVAAEAGKTVGIDNQPAEAK
-345 NEVKADSLLDV
+345 VDSLVDV

-364 NIGFALAPLVGTP
+364 NIGFALTPLVG
-377 PSAATPGG
+377 AGE
-385 QDAGRLLN
+385 GRLLN

-413 HIRDSSDLP
+413 HIRDSSELT
-422 AHGYRFALRGAS
+422 AHGYRFTLRGAA
-434 IGGGEAWPGQF
+434 IGGGEVWPGQW

-456 LSLGRAVKDPAF
+456 LTIGRAVKDAAF
-468 GQSAIWIPQSAIPE
+468 GQAAVWIPQGAIPA
-482 AEELGYTVVDAASA
+482 AEELGYTVVDAPSA

-502 EILKRHGAEL
+502 EILKRYGAEL

-535 LRTNLSIGI
+535 LRTNLSIGVV
-544 IRQVL
+544 RQVL
-549 QGLLSEEVPIRDFE
+549 QGLLAEEVPIRDFE
-563 RIGEALVEEAD
+563 RIAEALVEAAD
-574 GQIKDVERLLAAVR
+574 AGAKEPEKLLAAVR

-596 AQCAGTD
+596 SQLAGTE
-603 PVFRVAVL
+603 PTLRVAVL
-611 QTRLEAL
+611 QPKLEEL
-618 ITKSLRT
+618 IGKSLRT
-625 AKESGIGTEIEAETA
+625 AKDGGMGAEVEAETA
-640 THLRDAAQAA
+640 QHLRDAAVQAA
-650 ASAMRARGQKPVLVV
+650 RTMRAKGARPVLVV
-665 QGAIRRPVARTVS
+665 QANMRRAVARTVS
-678 GILPVIALEEIPET
+678 GLLPVVALEEIPET
-692 TKLQVVQTA
+692 MPLQVITTA
-701 EPGTVPEAS
+701 EPGGV

>member
-1 MAEALPLPRPGA
+1 MADALALPRPGA
-13 LSATQLS
+13 LSFTQLS

-28 LCMLVVPL
+28 LVMLVVPL

-70 FPSVLLTTTLMR
+70 FPSVLLATTLMR

-94 LNGFT
+94 LNGYT
-99 GPGAAGRVIE
+99 GPGAAGHVIE

-127 VILIIINFVVVTKGA
+127 LILIIINFVVVTKGA

-171 ILSPQ
+171 LLSPA

-181 RDTLRRE
+181 RDNLRRE

-212 LVVNML
+212 LLVNML

-224 TLQDGLPLA
+224 TLQYGLPLA

-251 IPSLTISV
+251 IPSLTISI

-269 TGEDIGQQIKSQLS
+269 TGEDIGEQIKSQLA
-283 KYPQALAIAGAIM
+283 KYPQALAIAGAIT
-296 GAIGVVPQMAHIP
+296 GAIGLVPQMAHIP
-309 FLALGGAL
+309 FLLLGGAL
-317 GVSAWRLS
+317 GTAAWRLDRAARLAAS
-325 RSAIA
+325 P
-330 QNEAIAAGMAAPAAP
+330 EAAANAVPVPA
-345 NEVKADSLLDV
+345 NEVKTDSLVDV

-364 NIGFALAPLVGTP
+364 NIGFGLAPLVGQ
-377 PSAATPGG
+377 GE
-385 QDAGRLLN
+385 GRLLN

-413 HIRDSSDLP
+413 HVRDSSDLP
-422 AHGYRFALRGAS
+422 AHGYRFTLRGAP
-434 IGGGEAWPGQF
+434 IGGGEAWPGQW
-445 LAIEGPMVTEK
+445 LAIEGPMVVEK
-456 LSLGRAVKDPAF
+456 LSIGRPVKDPAF
-468 GQSAIWIPQSAIPE
+468 GQAAVWVPQGAIPA
-482 AEELGYTVVDAASA
+482 AEELGYTVVDAPSA
-496 IATHFA
+496 MATHFA

-521 MTRLAETTPRLAED
+521 LSRLAETTPRLAED
-535 LRTNLSIGI
+535 LRNNLSVGLV
-544 IRQVL
+544 RQVL
-549 QGLLSEEVPIRDFE
+549 QGLLAEEVPIRDFE
-563 RIGEALVEEAD
+563 RIAEAVVGAAD
-574 GQIKDVERLLAAVR
+574 GGAKDAEKLLVAVR

-596 AQCAGTD
+596 SQIAGAD
-603 PVFRVAVL
+603 PAFRVAVL
-611 QTRLEAL
+611 PPRLEEL
-618 ITKSLRT
+618 IGKSLRT
-625 AKESGIGTEIEAETA
+625 AKENAIGAEVEAETA
-640 THLRDAAQAA
+640 QHLRQAA
-650 ASAMRARGQKPVLVV
+650 EAAARAMRARGIKPVLVV
-665 QGAIRRPVARTVS
+665 PGILRRAVARAAAGLIAV
-678 GILPVIALEEIPET
+678 VALEEIPDT
-692 TKLQVVQTA
+692 MPLQVVQTA
-701 EPGTVPEAS
+701 EPGVADG
-710 HA
+710 

>member
-1 MAEALPLPRPGA
+1 MSDATALPRTGA

-20 GPIVILLV
+20 GPIVIMLV
-28 LCMLVVPL
+28 LVMLVVPL

-44 FALNISAGLVILG
+44 FALNISAGLVILA
-57 ASLYIPSPSEFSS
+57 ASLYVPSPSEFSS
-70 FPSVLLTTTLMR
+70 FPSVLLATTLMR

-94 LNGFT
+94 LNGYT
-99 GPGAAGRVIE
+99 GPGAAGDVIE
-109 SFGQFAV
+109 SFGEFAV

-127 VILIIINFVVVTKGA
+127 FILIIINFVVVTRGA

-181 RDTLRRE
+181 RDILRRE
-188 ADFFGAMDGASKFVR
+188 ADFFGSMDGASKFVR

-259 AAGLVVTRVA
+259 AAGLVVTRVS

-283 KYPQALAIAGAIM
+283 RYPQALAIAAALM
-296 GAIGVVPQMAHIP
+296 GAIGIVPQMAHLP
-309 FLALGGAL
+309 FLLLSAALGIT
-317 GVSAWRLS
+317 AWRLS
-325 RSAIA
+325 RNHARADAPPS
-330 QNEAIAAGMAAPAAP
+330 EAAASPSETKP
-345 NEVKADSLLDV
+345 DTLTDV
-356 TGVDPLGM
+356 TGIDPLGLA
-364 NIGFALAPLVGTP
+364 IGFALTPLV
-377 PSAATPGG
+377 APGE
-385 QDAGRLLN
+385 GRLLS

-413 HIRDSSDLP
+413 HIRDSAELS
-422 AHGYRFALRGAS
+422 AHGYRFTLRGAA
-434 IGGGEAWPGQF
+434 IGGGEIWPNLW

-456 LSLGRAVKDPAF
+456 LQDGRPVRDPAF
-468 GQSAIWIPQSAIPE
+468 GQPAVWIAQTMIPQ
-482 AEELGYTVVDAASA
+482 AEDLGYTVVDAPSTV
-496 IATHFA
+496 ATHFA
-502 EILKRHGAEL
+502 EILKKSGAEL

-535 LRTNLSIGI
+535 LRTNLNMGLV
-544 IRQVL
+544 RQIL
-549 QGLLSEEVPIRDFE
+549 QALLAEDVPIRDFE
-563 RIGEALVEEAD
+563 RIAEAMVEASD
-574 GQIKDVERLLAAVR
+574 AGTKDFDRLLAAVR

-596 AQCAGTD
+596 TQLAGSD
-603 PVFRVAVL
+603 AVLKVAVL
-611 QTRLEAL
+611 QQKLEEL
-618 ITKSLRT
+618 IAKSVRA
-625 AKESGIGTEIEAETA
+625 AKESGIGAEIEAETA
-640 THLRDAAQAA
+640 SHLRAA
-650 ASAMRARGQKPVLVV
+650 AEAAAKAMRGLGLKPLLIV
-665 QGAIRRPVARTVS
+665 QSALRRPVAKII
-678 GILPVIALEEIPET
+678 GAILPVIALEEIPEALA
-692 TKLQVVQTA
+692 LQVVHTA
-701 EPGTVPEAS
+701 APG
-710 HA
+710 